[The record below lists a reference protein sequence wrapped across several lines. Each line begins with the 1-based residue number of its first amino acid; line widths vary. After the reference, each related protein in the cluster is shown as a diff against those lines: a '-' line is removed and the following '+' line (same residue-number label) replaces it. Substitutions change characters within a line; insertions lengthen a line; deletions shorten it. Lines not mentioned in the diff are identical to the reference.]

1 MIIRE
6 QQSLMHAYQLA
17 LKDIESL
24 VERLQKSYWHDVSSY
39 GIMENYF
46 GRKISAETAR

>member
-24 VERLQKSYWHDVSSY
+24 VERLQKSYWHDELY
-39 GIMENYF
+39 GIMENYL